1 MAQQPQ
7 YYVNIFSDLL
17 ETQPTDP
24 IIMPDP
30 YNHNQSIGTNIKMF
44 YRLLRWSIRVN
55 DHISELV
62 NAYYLGYLLE
72 ERLSTP
78 SERRKYRSLLTKHYL
93 NTCVRTYNL
102 FRITGVQQIYR
113 IQQTSFWMLQ
123 KIKRTDYVRLL
134 QDAITLI

>member
-55 DHISELV
+55 D
-62 NAYYLGYLLE
+62 
-72 ERLSTP
+72 
-78 SERRKYRSLLTKHYL
+78 
-93 NTCVRTYNL
+93 
-102 FRITGVQQIYR
+102 RI
-113 IQQTSFWMLQ
+113 
-123 KIKRTDYVRLL
+123 
-134 QDAITLI
+134 